1 MAFAVTITV
10 AAVLTNRTVP
20 KPYMVGAPNLIRG

>member
-1 MAFAVTITV
+1 MAFAIAIAV

-20 KPYMVGAPNLIRG
+20 KPYMVRDRHLVRG